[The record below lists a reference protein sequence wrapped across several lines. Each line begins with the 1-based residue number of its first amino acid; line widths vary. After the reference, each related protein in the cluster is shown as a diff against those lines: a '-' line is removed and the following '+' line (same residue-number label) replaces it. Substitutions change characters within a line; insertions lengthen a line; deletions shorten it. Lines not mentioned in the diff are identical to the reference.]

1 MPAKGVYVKSVVHQ
15 FVSCLSNAVF
25 TYTSWLVCALGY
37 TIAGCRPV
45 VVDHQCSMVS
55 LLPFAGKLAHCQG
68 PIAAYPCPYVR
79 LSFANASTAQI
90 EEGMQR
96 LGNVL
101 RNHRDVYRAL

>member
-1 MPAKGVYVKSVVHQ
+1 MPAKGFYVKTVLHQ
-15 FVSCLSNAVF
+15 FVSCLSNAVSHR
-25 TYTSWLVCALGY
+25 YGWLVCAIGCAV
-37 TIAGCRPV
+37 AGCRPV
-45 VVDHQCSMVS
+45 VADHQCSMVS

-68 PIAAYPCPYVR
+68 PVAAYPCPYVR

-101 RNHRDVYRAL
+101 RNHRDV